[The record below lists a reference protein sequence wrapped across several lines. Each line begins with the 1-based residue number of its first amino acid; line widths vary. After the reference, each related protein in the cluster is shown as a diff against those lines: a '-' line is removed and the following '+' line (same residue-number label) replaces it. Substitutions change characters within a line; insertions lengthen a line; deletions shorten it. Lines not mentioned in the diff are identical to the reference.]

1 MNLEI
6 FVRGV
11 DGGNKL
17 RDYAQEKLA
26 AALQRYTSHIRR
38 ATVRLEDETG
48 PNQHRVDKV
57 CAIELQLDGTEV
69 RIREVGA
76 DFAATIDIALDRM
89 RAALSRQIGRSKR
102 GIGEG

>member
-1 MNLEI
+1 MDMEI

-11 DGGNKL
+11 EDAPRL
-17 RDYAQEKLA
+17 RAFAQEKLE
-26 AALQRYTSHIRR
+26 AALGRYTAHIRHVL
-38 ATVRLEDETG
+38 VRLEDETG

-57 CAIELQLDGTEV
+57 CSIELQLDGGDV

-76 DFAATIDIALDRM
+76 DFPATIDIALDRM
-89 RAALSRQIGRSKR
+89 RAALSRQISRDKR

>member
-11 DGGNKL
+11 DGANKL
-17 RDYAQEKLA
+17 REYAQEKLES
-26 AALQRYTSHIRR
+26 ALQRYVSHVRR
-38 ATVRLEDETG
+38 ACVRLEDETG

-57 CAIELQLDGTEV
+57 CAIELQLDGNEI

-76 DFAATIDIALDRM
+76 DFAATIDVALDRM

-102 GIGEG
+102 GIAEG